1 MHNPLKTARW
11 LPLADAK
18 GGAGLACAAV
28 AATAL
33 AASGCGGSS
42 TRSASTTAKVSKTGA
57 TQKNRAAESP
67 QAQLSNQPPPN
78 IELSSPAFRHAAS
91 SLHQL
96 PREYTCDGAD
106 ISPPLRWHGI
116 PPDAAELVLFAI
128 NLYPANGKLFF
139 DWSVAGINPKL
150 GGLQA
155 GRLPSGAV
163 VGRNGLGHNAY
174 SICPPGSAR
183 EQYVFVLFAPPKKLS
198 AQPGFE
204 PLALRSQILDIA
216 PSAGLLSASYTH

>member
-1 MHNPLKTARW
+1 MRGSGSDGTCCVRLRRKLDALGQHHRESVEDRGDAEESRGRIAAGAAFEPAAPKHRTVEPRVSARGE
-11 LPLADAK
+11 P
-18 GGAGLACAAV
+18 
-28 AATAL
+28 
-33 AASGCGGSS
+33 
-42 TRSASTTAKVSKTGA
+42 
-57 TQKNRAAESP
+57 
-67 QAQLSNQPPPN
+67 
-78 IELSSPAFRHAAS
+78 
-91 SLHQL
+91 LHQL